1 MTQSDEATLAYWKE
15 HREQLR
21 QSENQRATL
30 TNYVIVITAA
40 LSAFVAQQNFG
51 LNTLPCALLIAA
63 VGAYGAIATAKFH
76 ERAEYHLLQAR
87 ALTQALKDSGVLASN
102 DALVAQYR
110 DRHYRTYPR
119 LHKLRLHFLWT
130 GLHIGIVVF
139 GLVLA
144 ALAVFP

>member
-1 MTQSDEATLAYWKE
+1 MAQADEATLAYWKE

-40 LSAFVAQQNFG
+40 LSAFVAQQKFG
-51 LNTLPCALLIAA
+51 INTLPCALLIVA
-63 VGAYGAIATAKFH
+63 VGAYGAITTAKYH
-76 ERAEYHLLQAR
+76 ERAEYHLIQAR
-87 ALTQALKDSGVLASN
+87 ALTQSLKDAGALVSN

-110 DRHYRTYPR
+110 DQHYRAYPR

-130 GLHIGIVVF
+130 GLHIGIALF

-144 ALAVFP
+144 ALSLLL